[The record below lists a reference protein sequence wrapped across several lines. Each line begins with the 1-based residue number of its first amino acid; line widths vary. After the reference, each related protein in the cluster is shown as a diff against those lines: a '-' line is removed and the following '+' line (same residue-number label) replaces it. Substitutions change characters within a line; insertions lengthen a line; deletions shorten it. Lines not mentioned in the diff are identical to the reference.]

1 MRYVKA
7 VEPLEPYK
15 LRVTFDNDEIKIID
29 MSGFLHRKIYMP
41 LRNFE
46 FFKKCGWMR
55 IWTPLSGKTAPIFVR
70 MFYMNWGKKFLKIKT
85 RKLLQL
91 KS

>member
-46 FFKKCGWMR
+46 FFKKVRVDADLDTIVWENGADIC
-55 IWTPLSGKTAPIFVR
+55 PNVLYELGKEVFEDQDAETVAA
-70 MFYMNWGKKFLKIKT
+70 
-85 RKLLQL
+85 
-91 KS
+91 

>member
-46 FFKKCGWMR
+46 FFKKVRVDADLDTIVWENGADIC
-55 IWTPLSGKTAPIFVR
+55 PNVLYELGKGVFEDQDAETVAA
-70 MFYMNWGKKFLKIKT
+70 
-85 RKLLQL
+85 
-91 KS
+91 